1 MLFWN
6 RSEWFR
12 PHEQP
17 KEELTTVFTFGWL
30 APPSVVEFVLV
41 LLWVSVLWV
50 SVLLLCSSV
59 VVFTLFSMVSP
70 FSAVVISSDAFL
82 IDWLS
87 GVGHTK
93 CLYVLKCLIMM
104 MALSICVVGDVVDVV
119 FSTWILF
126 ARLVSSFLCFPTA
139 DANSRFIRLRSFILS
154 FFSLAYSTLSSSSS
168 SSSPFFLLLLL
179 VVCCVWISIKVTSS
193 SVARSASTNCRG
205 GIWMAAK
212 EYIWLYCCAAW
223 RKRL

>member
-1 MLFWN
+1 M
-6 RSEWFR
+6 
-12 PHEQP
+12 
-17 KEELTTVFTFGWL
+17 
-30 APPSVVEFVLV
+30 
-41 LLWVSVLWV
+41 WV

-139 DANSRFIRLRSFILS
+139 DANSRFIRLRSFVLS
-154 FFSLAYSTLSSSSS
+154 FFSLAYWTSSSSS
-168 SSSPFFLLLLL
+168 SSFF
-179 VVCCVWISIKVTSS
+179 VVVIVACCVCCAWISIKVTSS
-193 SVARSASTNCRG
+193 SVARSASTNC
-205 GIWMAAK
+205 
-212 EYIWLYCCAAW
+212 
-223 RKRL
+223 